1 MTALGDDATV
11 PDILNSLYERAR
23 CSGIGVGRGRR
34 DLGTKGGVRKIHI
47 RYRHRCVFN
56 SQCKSAALSGVSYGV
71 LVMCHII

>member
-47 RYRHRCVFN
+47 PT
-56 SQCKSAALSGVSYGV
+56 
-71 LVMCHII
+71 